1 MLTQNFELTG
11 SIVVFIALLQLLLIT
26 IIGLTFRILI
36 KLFYTKLNS
45 SYQIFPPENY
55 TPNANGF
62 PEKYSFVVVKYS
74 SNGRIIS
81 ETFYT
86 LLGDWT
92 QIKYLD
98 SGYPLVSTF
107 FFSNILLILFPSI
120 GIILLIISNYQEL
133 STDHQTIFQTINLS
147 DLKSCGKLLFIPT
160 LISGAIKLVFDF
172 IYIKLFWRRHRTASI
187 NC

>member
-1 MLTQNFELTG
+1 MLTLNVELTG
-11 SIVVFIALLQLLLIT
+11 SIVIAIALIQLLLIT
-26 IIGLTFRILI
+26 TIGLAFRTLI
-36 KLFYTKLNS
+36 KIFYTKSNS
-45 SYQIFPPENY
+45 SYQIFSPKNY

-74 SNGRIIS
+74 SNGELIS

-98 SGYPLVSTF
+98 SGYPLVSTI
-107 FFSNILLILFPSI
+107 FFSNILLILFSSI

-133 STDHQTIFQTINLS
+133 SPYHQTINLS
-147 DLKSCGKLLFIPT
+147 YFKTYGKLLFIPT
-160 LISGAIKLVFDF
+160 LLSGAIKLIFDF
-172 IYIKLFWRRHRTASI
+172 IYIKI
-187 NC
+187 Y